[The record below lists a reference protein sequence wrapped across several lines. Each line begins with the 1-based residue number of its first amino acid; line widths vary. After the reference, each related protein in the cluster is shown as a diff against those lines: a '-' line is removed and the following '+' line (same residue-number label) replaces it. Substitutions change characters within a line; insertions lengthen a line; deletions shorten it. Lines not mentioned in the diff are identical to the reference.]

1 MPPEQTITTQSG
13 QNQEKPCEP
22 FKPDQPLS
30 LRNVLMAMDF
40 SECSG
45 RALEYA
51 LGIAARYEAQ
61 LYLFHCVD
69 PTPYNTVTPDAVQT
83 ACEAAQR
90 DMERLGADLRS
101 RGLTKNVEVKL
112 RVESGDMAEI
122 LPRIVRELDLGLIV
136 VGTHGRTGWR
146 KLVLGS
152 VAEIVVEQASCPV
165 LTVGPGAD
173 RKRIQEFGPE
183 NVLFANDPAVH
194 SKLAESCAFSLA
206 RKYGSRLTVVDVLED
221 RSGRVR
227 ARVSQIERL
236 ERDWHVPELKDGRF
250 NTEASPQWPSDLG
263 TRSNLVLR
271 FADHFTAD
279 LIVLTAP
286 ASHRLTDRFM
296 SSNTYQVVCG
306 ARCPVLTVRAE

>member
-13 QNQEKPCEP
+13 QGQGKPCER
-22 FKPDQPLS
+22 FKPDQLLS
-30 LRNVLMAMDF
+30 LRNVLMATDF
-40 SECSG
+40 SECST

-51 LGIAARYEAQ
+51 LGIAARHKAQ

-69 PTPYNTVTPDAVQT
+69 PAPYNTVTPDAVQT
-83 ACEAAQR
+83 ACEAAGR
-90 DMERLGADLRS
+90 DMERLEADLRS

-112 RVESGDMAEI
+112 RVEAGDMAEI
-122 LPRIVRELDLGLIV
+122 LPRTVTDLDLGLII

-165 LTVGPGAD
+165 LTVGPCAD

-183 NVLFANDPAVH
+183 NILFANDPAVH
-194 SKLAESCAFSLA
+194 SKLAESYAFSLA
-206 RKYGSRLTVVDVLED
+206 RKYNSRLTVADVLED
-221 RSGRVR
+221 HSGRVR
-227 ARVSQIERL
+227 ARVSQIKCL
-236 ERDWHVPELKDGRF
+236 EGDWHVPELKDGSL
-250 NTEASPQWPSDLG
+250 NKEASPRWPSDLG
-263 TRSNLVLR
+263 TRSDLILR
-271 FADHFTAD
+271 FADYFTAD

-286 ASHRLTDRFM
+286 AARRLTDRFL

-306 ARCPVLTVRAE
+306 ARCPVLSIRAE